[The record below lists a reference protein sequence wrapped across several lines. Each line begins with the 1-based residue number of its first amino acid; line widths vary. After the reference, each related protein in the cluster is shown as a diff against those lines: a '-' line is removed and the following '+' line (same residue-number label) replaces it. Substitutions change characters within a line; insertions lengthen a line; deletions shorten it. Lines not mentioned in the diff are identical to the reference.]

1 MRILPRIIPS
11 AEPFF
16 LKGNDTAC
24 ILLHGFTG
32 TPKEM
37 RWLGEF
43 LNQRSFT
50 VIAPR
55 LCGHATNP
63 VDMQRN
69 KYEDWISSV
78 EDAYHFI
85 RPHVNKIYVIGLSM
99 GGVLAG
105 ITATYLKYN
114 GLVTIS
120 TPFEFPHKDWRLP
133 FVRLLAFLQ
142 PRIKKGKQSW
152 LNPDASTDH
161 IDYPYYPTKSIAE
174 LADLIQ
180 LFQKK
185 LLSISIPSLHIH
197 STKDQSV
204 PYNHLD
210 QIFEMNGASIK
221 QKFTVEN
228 SDHVIIREPDRF
240 TVFEKIFDFISQN
253 Y

>member
-1 MRILPRIIPS
+1 MKSFPRIIPS

-16 LKGNDTAC
+16 MKGNETAC

-43 LNQRSFT
+43 LNKKSFT

-55 LCGHATNP
+55 LSGHATKP
-63 VDMQRN
+63 EEMQRS

-78 EDAYHFI
+78 EDAYHFV
-85 RPHVNKIYVIGLSM
+85 RPQVKKIFVIGLSM

-105 ITATYLKYN
+105 ITVTYLECD

-120 TPFEFPHKDWRLP
+120 TPYEFPQKDWRLP
-133 FVRLLAFLQ
+133 FVRQLAYLQ
-142 PRIKKGKQSW
+142 PRIRKGNQSW
-152 LNPDASTDH
+152 LNPDASIDH

-174 LADLIQ
+174 LVDLIK
-180 LFQKK
+180 LFQRK
-185 LLSISIPSLHIH
+185 LSSISIPSLHIH

-204 PYNHLD
+204 PYSHLD
-210 QIFEMNGASIK
+210 QIYKMNNASIK
-221 QKFTVEN
+221 QKITVEN

-240 TVFEKIFDFISQN
+240 IVFEKIAEFISQN
-253 Y
+253 